1 MPKLIELAIK
11 LIITIVAILIQ
22 NLPKIIAAGVQ
33 ILIAL
38 GKGILN
44 TIGVLIKMLPQVV
57 SAIFK
62 AFGDI
67 QWWKIGKDIL
77 LGIGKG
83 ITDAVGSLKKSVND
97 VAGNI
102 SKWFKDKLKIKSPSR
117 VMAADASWVPAGIA
131 VGIDKGKPRIQE
143 AIKSMTDLMT
153 KAVQDAEPV
162 GLSSNMIVTE
172 SYGMPDESQMQAS
185 AQQASQAGN
194 QGMSDSTPQLLQT
207 ALSAANGI
215 LGQFSS
221 ISPSMITQG
230 ADWLTNF
237 MNGWNSIA
245 PTMLATTN
253 SFIVQYT
260 TLITSQNS
268 PNYQMGRTWMQN
280 KLNGW
285 NSFVST
291 FITTVRNFCNQVLNL
306 LRSFYNAMYQT
317 GRTWL
322 QNLLNGW
329 NSLYQTFINRVNQ
342 LGNDAINNLRS
353 KSGGFNSAGRF
364 LMQSL
369 IDGIN
374 SMGGS
379 LSATMN
385 SVANKMVGGIGKG
398 VNGVISGVN
407 YVLKEVESDKKL
419 GAWTVP
425 QYAKGTDGHPA
436 DGPAIVND
444 QKGSKYQEIIQ
455 EPDGSTFIA
464 KGRNALV
471 WLKKGAKVLNATMT
485 ERVLKAQNNLGSMI
499 PKYEDG
505 IGEFDIFDLIDD
517 EGAFKKLV
525 DQRVDYNSIVE
536 PWRNMTKAGVKL
548 MTNAAYPFAQKQV
561 EDAYGG
567 SFDGAMNANNVYQY
581 LVDIA
586 QKVMS
591 KFGGLTITSG
601 YRPGDPYYHGKHQA
615 LDISGY
621 PYGSPRYTEAA
632 NWAFEK
638 FPKQIAYVITN
649 GRVRDRVGMSG
660 QAATGQWV
668 PWPDGD
674 HYDHIH
680 LNGSLGAGSV
690 YKAGTDVAGG
700 LPTPGGSAVERWR
713 SYVKKALK
721 MNGLPTTQAYVNAWM
736 SQIQTESGGN
746 PSAIGGNDGLADGN
760 ATGLLQTKPGTFA
773 ANAFPGHGNIM
784 NGFDNILA
792 AIRYA
797 KGRYGSNMLGVIG
810 HGHGYENGGWIT
822 QDGLYRAGEK
832 GKPEVVLPVT
842 KPARAIELIGQALNF
857 MAHNGSGIIQSAT
870 TGLSNMA
877 SNMTL
882 NLADLIGLD
891 TQAIRSNFAGSTNI
905 DLQEIIQL
913 LSVNNQLL
921 TEIRDKETDV
931 YFDKNKVTREV
942 MKTARDRGY

>member
-1 MPKLIELAIK
+1 
-11 LIITIVAILIQ
+11 
-22 NLPKIIAAGVQ
+22 
-33 ILIAL
+33 
-38 GKGILN
+38 
-44 TIGVLIKMLPQVV
+44 
-57 SAIFK
+57 
-62 AFGDI
+62 
-67 QWWKIGKDIL
+67 
-77 LGIGKG
+77 
-83 ITDAVGSLKKSVND
+83 
-97 VAGNI
+97 
-102 SKWFKDKLKIKSPSR
+102 
-117 VMAADASWVPAGIA
+117 
-131 VGIDKGKPRIQE
+131 
-143 AIKSMTDLMT
+143 
-153 KAVQDAEPV
+153 
-162 GLSSNMIVTE
+162 
-172 SYGMPDESQMQAS
+172 
-185 AQQASQAGN
+185 
-194 QGMSDSTPQLLQT
+194 
-207 ALSAANGI
+207 
-215 LGQFSS
+215 
-221 ISPSMITQG
+221 
-230 ADWLTNF
+230 
-237 MNGWNSIA
+237 
-245 PTMLATTN
+245 
-253 SFIVQYT
+253 
-260 TLITSQNS
+260 
-268 PNYQMGRTWMQN
+268 
-280 KLNGW
+280 
-285 NSFVST
+285 
-291 FITTVRNFCNQVLNL
+291 
-306 LRSFYNAMYQT
+306 
-317 GRTWL
+317 
-322 QNLLNGW
+322 
-329 NSLYQTFINRVNQ
+329 
-342 LGNDAINNLRS
+342 
-353 KSGGFNSAGRF
+353 
-364 LMQSL
+364 
-369 IDGIN
+369 
-374 SMGGS
+374 
-379 LSATMN
+379 
-385 SVANKMVGGIGKG
+385 
-398 VNGVISGVN
+398 
-407 YVLKEVESDKKL
+407 
-419 GAWTVP
+419 
-425 QYAKGTDGHPA
+425 
-436 DGPAIVND
+436 
-444 QKGSKYQEIIQ
+444 
-455 EPDGSTFIA
+455 
-464 KGRNALV
+464 
-471 WLKKGAKVLNATMT
+471 
-485 ERVLKAQNNLGSMI
+485 MI

-668 PWPDGD
+668 PWPAGD

-680 LNGSLGAGSV
+680 LNGALGSGNIF
-690 YKAGTDVAGG
+690 KAGTDVAGG

-842 KPARAIELIGQALNF
+842 KPARAMELIGQAISYMVN
-857 MAHNGSGIIQSAT
+857 NGSNILDSASI
-870 TGLSNMA
+870 GLNNLA
-877 SNMTL
+877 SNMTV
-882 NLADLIGLD
+882 NLA
-891 TQAIRSNFAGSTNI
+891 
-905 DLQEIIQL
+905 EIIGMETQGARNFMQ
-913 LSVNNQLL
+913 SKSGGMIDL
-921 TEIRDKETDV
+921 TEIINLLKVNNELLHEIAVKDSSTYLDK
-931 YFDKNKVTREV
+931 KKVSQELAEPIAKEIVR
-942 MKTARDRGY
+942 KGL